1 MDESGKM
8 GNQVTEAEWSAFV
21 LRSLISYHE
30 RMHMGVLIR
39 KEDGEHFCE
48 RQQDCP
54 AAQHD
59 GYLKALRYALS
70 AVEEKAK
77 E

>member
-1 MDESGKM
+1 MGDKM
-8 GNQVTEAEWSAFV
+8 TEAEWSAFV

-39 KEDGEHFCE
+39 KKDGEQFCE
-48 RQQDCP
+48 RQQECP

-70 AVEEKAK
+70 AVEETEK